1 MCCVSAGGSALAAK
15 GGHSLGHSSGLDT
28 IFSDVDDLDDDVGL
42 VDAEVLEM
50 LLNR

>member
-1 MCCVSAGGSALAAK
+1 MVAAK
-15 GGHSLGHSSGLDT
+15 GGHSLTHHPGVLDT